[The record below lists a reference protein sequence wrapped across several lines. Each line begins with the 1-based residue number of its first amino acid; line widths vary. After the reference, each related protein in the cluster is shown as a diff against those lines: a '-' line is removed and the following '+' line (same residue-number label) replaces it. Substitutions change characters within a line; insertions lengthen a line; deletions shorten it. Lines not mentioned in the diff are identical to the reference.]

1 MPWVQPKKTK
11 KKKSAPWSYK
21 MSTESQV
28 TTLPPASFL
37 TLKNVTSFRF
47 NVLMYKRAARAD
59 FLHSALEEVIK

>member
-1 MPWVQPKKTK
+1 MWAKKKKKK
-11 KKKSAPWSYK
+11 KKKSVPWSYK

-37 TLKNVTSFRF
+37 TLKNFTSFCF
-47 NVLMYKRAARAD
+47 NVLIYKRAIRVD